1 MLKYKIYQVVSS
13 RLQVG
18 SSLNPAQGMVL
29 VEGEFSG
36 NNLGY
41 DTIEEAVDAIK
52 NDGDDYVEYTIL
64 PSIYMRLG

>member
-13 RLQVG
+13 PLLVG
-18 SSLNPAQGMVL
+18 WSVNPAQGMVL

-52 NDGDDYVEYTIL
+52 NRGILYTEYTIL

>member
-1 MLKYKIYQVVSS
+1 
-13 RLQVG
+13 
-18 SSLNPAQGMVL
+18 MVL

-41 DTIEEAVDAIK
+41 NSIEEAVDVIK
-52 NDGDDYVEYTIL
+52 NRGVLYTEYTIL

>member
-1 MLKYKIYQVVSS
+1 
-13 RLQVG
+13 
-18 SSLNPAQGMVL
+18 MVL

-52 NDGDDYVEYTIL
+52 NRGILYTEYTIL

>member
-1 MLKYKIYQVVSS
+1 MLKYKIYHVVSS
-13 RLQVG
+13 PLQVG
-18 SSLNPAQGMVL
+18 SSVNPAQGMVL

-41 DTIEEAVDAIK
+41 NSIEEAVDVIK
-52 NDGDDYVEYTIL
+52 NRGVLYTEYTIL

>member
-1 MLKYKIYQVVSS
+1 MLKYRIYQVVSS
-13 RLQVG
+13 PLQVG
-18 SSLNPAQGMVL
+18 SSVNPAQGMVL

-41 DTIEEAVDAIK
+41 NSIEEAVDVIK
-52 NDGDDYVEYTIL
+52 NRGVLYTEYTIL

>member
-1 MLKYKIYQVVSS
+1 MVSS
-13 RLQVG
+13 PLQVG

-41 DTIEEAVDAIK
+41 DTIEEAIDAIK
-52 NDGDDYVEYTIL
+52 NDGVLYTEYTIL

>member
-1 MLKYKIYQVVSS
+1 MVSS
-13 RLQVG
+13 PLQVG
-18 SSLNPAQGMVL
+18 SSVNPAQGMVL

-41 DTIEEAVDAIK
+41 NSIEEAVDVIK
-52 NDGDDYVEYTIL
+52 NRGVLYTEYTIL